1 MPTVSSCYAV
11 FDSGDSFRLK
21 TPSFQWSLS
30 LGKGQSQNQ
39 AHPVFQTA
47 PAVADSPC

>member
-1 MPTVSSCYAV
+1 MPVVSSCYAS
-11 FDSGDSFRLK
+11 FDFGDIFRQK
-21 TPSFQWSLS
+21 ATSFQWSLS

-47 PAVADSPC
+47 TAVSDSPC